1 MLTVGSW
8 YAMTGYGIAFPKVE
22 ILYGITFPKVE
33 FFLSF
38 STIFSTELYIGSSFI

>member
-22 ILYGITFPKVE
+22 ILVFYNISNQIIHRQ
-33 FFLSF
+33 L
-38 STIFSTELYIGSSFI
+38 LYLISEVQLDWAVQ

>member
-22 ILYGITFPKVE
+22 ILYIITFPKVE
-33 FFLSF
+33 IFPSLF
-38 STIFSTELYIGSSFI
+38 TIFSTELNIGSSFI